1 MGDGGGGQTGEDVKR
16 EVKVKNGGKENTE
29 ERRFRSRG
37 GWRSHNTGTSPPPSS
52 PSPASIALSLRTRL
66 FHFNKA
72 NPSYRGKL
80 LITPPHPHP
89 SNPPPL
95 LLQTR
100 AISFQHE
107 DRMRASLRLIGEKN
121 VKGETEKEA
130 LTAAVSGAWGGRG
143 GGLNEKIWASAV

>member
-1 MGDGGGGQTGEDVKR
+1 MEARRTQRSGASDP
-16 EVKVKNGGKENTE
+16 EVAG
-29 ERRFRSRG
+29 
-37 GWRSHNTGTSPPPSS
+37 SHTTQEPLLLRPP
-52 PSPASIALSLRTRL
+52 PASIALSLRTRL

-80 LITPPHPHP
+80 LIT
-89 SNPPPL
+89 SSPPPLLL

-100 AISFQHE
+100 AISFQRA

-130 LTAAVSGAWGGRG
+130 LTAAVSGG
-143 GGLNEKIWASAV
+143 GGAMRRFGPRPFDKLAGGVALYPPVTSR

>member
-1 MGDGGGGQTGEDVKR
+1 MEARRTQRSGASDP
-16 EVKVKNGGKENTE
+16 EVAG
-29 ERRFRSRG
+29 
-37 GWRSHNTGTSPPPSS
+37 SHTTLEPLLLRPP
-52 PSPASIALSLRTRL
+52 PASIALSLRTRL

-80 LITPPHPHP
+80 LITPP
-89 SNPPPL
+89 PPFL

-100 AISFQHE
+100 AISFQRE

-130 LTAAVSGAWGGRG
+130 LTAAVSGRRG
-143 GGLNEKIWASAV
+143 GASIRRFGPRPFDKLAGGAALL